1 MATIDSSIVNVAL
14 PHIRGA
20 VGASIAEITWVSS
33 AYIISMVLVMP
44 LTGLLG
50 ALFGQKRLY
59 LGSLILFVIGSMLC
73 GMASTL
79 PLLIFFRVI
88 QGIAAGSL
96 QPSQQ
101 AILRQTFP
109 LEEQG
114 MAMALFSA
122 VIMIGPAIGPT
133 LGGILT
139 DNFSWPWIFYINL
152 PVGLM
157 GIFMTWRNVVE
168 PQDIREA
175 NEKKSHLLRKNLDWI
190 GVLLLVFGV
199 SALQF
204 LLEEGAGQ
212 DWTHSHGMV
221 ILAILSASA
230 LLLFVVHELQIPHP
244 IIQFRLFQ
252 NRTYLS
258 ATLIGSL
265 LFALLMGNMF
275 LLPLYM
281 QEILGLNATLSGL
294 LLMPRS
300 VAMIVVTPF
309 VGKIYNQ
316 VSPAVLVAVGMVFFV
331 VGNILLSHLTVQ
343 SSFYIITIPLLING
357 IGLSF
362 LLVPLTT
369 VALTQ
374 ISRHELSE
382 AAGLSAFSRQIGSA
396 FGLAF
401 SAMLLT
407 QFSVEARSGL
417 ASHVTGLRSE
427 IVPQGGTW
435 LHGVAHQVEQQA
447 MMIAFDKV
455 FLLQGLLFL
464 LALPLLYFLR
474 VPPIMQ
480 KEALYVE
487 Q

>member
-33 AYIISMVLVMP
+33 AYIISMVLMMP

-59 LGSLILFVIGSMLC
+59 LGSLILFVIGSILC

-114 MAMALFSA
+114 MAMALFSS

-157 GIFMTWRNVVE
+157 GIFMTWRNVIE

-230 LLLFVVHELQIPHP
+230 LVLFVVRELQIPHP

-300 VAMIVVTPF
+300 LAMIVVTPF
-309 VGKIYNQ
+309 VGRIYNH
-316 VSPAVLVAVGMVFFV
+316 VSPAVLVGVGMVFFV

-343 SSFYIITIPLLING
+343 SSFYSITIPLLING
-357 IGLSF
+357 IGLSC

-407 QFSVEARSGL
+407 QFSMEARSGL
-417 ASHVTGLRSE
+417 ASHVTGLRPE
-427 IVPQGGTW
+427 IVPQGGNW

-464 LALPLLYFLR
+464 FALPLLYFLR
-474 VPPIMQ
+474 MPLIMQ